1 MATKKARRDYR
12 TKDGVKLPGVTTVI
26 GETLGWG
33 KQALIGWAYKL
44 GKEGRSLRERDDAAD
59 MGTIAHEVAG
69 ALLGGEA
76 VDTERWTAEQI
87 EKATPNGERVA
98 AHILERYEVLH
109 VELPIVGA
117 RCGGTLDYVLRAR
130 SDGALVLGDLKTGKG
145 VYDEVAVQMGAY
157 ADLWEIA
164 DPAADFFARCAIFHA
179 PYGETLAEVEISGD
193 QLDAG
198 SRVFA
203 ACLDI
208 YEMRAACA
216 MVKP

>member
-12 TKDGVKLPGVTTVI
+12 TPAGVKLPGVTTVI
-26 GETLGWG
+26 GDTLGWG

-44 GKEGRSLRERDDAAD
+44 GKEGRSLRERDEAAD
-59 MGTIAHEVAG
+59 LGTITHEIAG

-76 VDTERWTAEQI
+76 VDEKWTAEQI

-117 RCGGTLDYVLRAR
+117 HCGGTLDYVLRAR

-145 VYDEVAVQMGAY
+145 VYDEVTVQMGAY
-157 ADLWEIA
+157 SWLWDNFVGPPEGG
-164 DPAADFFARCAIFHA
+164 FLRCAIFHA
-179 PYGETLAEVEISGD
+179 PYGETLAEVEITAD

-198 SRVFA
+198 EDIFEH
-203 ACLDI
+203 CLDI
-208 YEMRAACA
+208 YGLRARCA
-216 MVKP
+216 MVRP

>member
-59 MGTIAHEVAG
+59 LGTLTHEIAG

-76 VDTERWTAEQI
+76 VDTERWTPEQI

-98 AHILERYEVLH
+98 AHILDRYEVLH

-145 VYDEVAVQMGAY
+145 VYEY
-157 ADLWEIA
+157 A
-164 DPAADFFARCAIFHA
+164 
-179 PYGETLAEVEISGD
+179 
-193 QLDAG
+193 
-198 SRVFA
+198 
-203 ACLDI
+203 
-208 YEMRAACA
+208 
-216 MVKP
+216 K